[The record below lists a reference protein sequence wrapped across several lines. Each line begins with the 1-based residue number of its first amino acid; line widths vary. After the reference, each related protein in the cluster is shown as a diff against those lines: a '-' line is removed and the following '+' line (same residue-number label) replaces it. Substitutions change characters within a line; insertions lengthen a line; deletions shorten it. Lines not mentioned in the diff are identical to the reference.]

1 MKTFIIT
8 HYYQQNPKARRKKT
22 ISIVE
27 AYDTNH
33 AKLVLDI
40 WEKLIINIKEI

>member
-8 HYYQQNPKARRKKT
+8 HYYQQNPKARKKRTTT
-22 ISIVE
+22 IVN
-27 AYDTNH
+27 AYDTRH

-40 WEKLIINIKEI
+40 WEKLIINIREI

>member
-1 MKTFIIT
+1 M
-8 HYYQQNPKARRKKT
+8 QQNPKARRKKT
-22 ISIVE
+22 TALIE

-40 WEKLIINIKEI
+40 WQPLIINIKQI